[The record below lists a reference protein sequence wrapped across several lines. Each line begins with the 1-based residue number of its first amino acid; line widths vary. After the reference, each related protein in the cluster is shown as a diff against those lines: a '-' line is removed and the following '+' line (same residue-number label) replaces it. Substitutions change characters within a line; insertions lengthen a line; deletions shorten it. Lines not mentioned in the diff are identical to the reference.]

1 MKSKVYKVPTSRRVD
16 FIDVTTFIS
25 SAVEESGIDHGLA
38 HIFLKHTSAA
48 LAIQEF
54 EPNLLEDF
62 EGFLSQF
69 ASDDMEDPVFKH
81 NQMWRRPDVP
91 EDEPK
96 NADAHIKSL
105 FMGTSV
111 VIPVVDGVADFGT
124 WQRAILVE
132 MDGPRERILTV
143 MTQGDSAQ
151 EGLAQYISEK
161 ADIVNKAMEPY
172 IDGRWEGNMLEVSR
186 YLTKGGKR
194 LRGSLAIMMCEAL
207 GGDAEKALDAAV
219 SVEMIHAASL
229 ARDDIQDGDESRRG
243 SAAAWVMYGIRKAM
257 AMADIAIP
265 HAISMLRKYGR
276 EAVYTA
282 LDSWKQVGVGQAK
295 DLFMG
300 SFRGK
305 GVYDEIIMGKT
316 GALFG
321 LATTLGAIAAEA
333 EDDLKKD
340 AALFGRNLGAAF
352 QVFDDIAD
360 LRSGKSVPDSFTSWL
375 GSDDPEDRAEEL
387 IAELREISQRFPDSE
402 HRKYLEEL
410 PEYAFQ
416 AMMAE
421 IEVVEEP
428 EAAVEQTVEQE
439 EVAVAAGPDDWT
451 WNQKLHQWEPAVTT
465 DA

>member
-1 MKSKVYKVPTSRRVD
+1 MKTKVFKIPTSRRVD
-16 FIDVTTFIS
+16 FIDVTPFIIS
-25 SAVEESGIDHGLA
+25 SVEESGIDGGIA
-38 HIFLKHTSAA
+38 HVLLKKTSAA

-62 EGFLSQF
+62 EKFLSQF
-69 ASDDMEDPVFKH
+69 ASDDMEAPIFKH

-105 FMGTSV
+105 FMGSSV

-132 MDGPRERILTV
+132 MDGPRERVLTI
-143 MTQGDSAQ
+143 MTQGDTMQ

-161 ADIVNKAMEPY
+161 AEVVNKAMEPY

-207 GGDAEKALDAAV
+207 GGDPDKALDAAV
-219 SVEMIHAASL
+219 AVEMIHAASL
-229 ARDDIQDGDESRRG
+229 ARDDIQDGDETRRD
-243 SAAAWVMYGIRKAM
+243 SMSAWVMYGIRKAM
-257 AMADIAIP
+257 AMADITIP

-295 DLFMG
+295 DLFV
-300 SFRGK
+300 STFRGK
-305 GVYDEIIMGKT
+305 GIYEEIIIGKT

-321 LATTLGAIAAEA
+321 LATTLGAISAEA
-333 EDDLKKD
+333 DGDLKKD

-352 QVFDDIAD
+352 QVMDDVAD
-360 LRSGKSVPDSFTSWL
+360 LRAGKSVPDSFTVWL
-375 GSDDPEDRAEEL
+375 GNDDPEDRIEEM
-387 IAELREISQRFPDSE
+387 IAELREVSKRFPDSE
-402 HRKYLEEL
+402 HRKYLDEL
-410 PEYAFQ
+410 PEYAYQ

-421 IEVVEEP
+421 VDVAKEP
-428 EAAVEQTVEQE
+428 EAAVEE
-439 EVAVAAGPDDWT
+439 EEIGVALGPDDWT
-451 WNQKLHQWEPAVTT
+451 WSRENQRWEPGVAT